1 MSHEPNIMKCM
12 DNVFTLVPY
21 EVRTQNLF
29 EYLDVHDDCM
39 FKLRSS

>member
-1 MSHEPNIMKCM
+1 M

-21 EVRTQNLF
+21 EVHTQNLF

-39 FKLRSS
+39 FKLRSY